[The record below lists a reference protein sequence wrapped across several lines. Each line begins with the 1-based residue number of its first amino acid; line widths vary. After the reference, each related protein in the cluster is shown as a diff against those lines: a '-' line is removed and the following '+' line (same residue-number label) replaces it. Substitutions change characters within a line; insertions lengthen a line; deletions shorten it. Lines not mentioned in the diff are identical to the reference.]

1 MNEQGKLATDVANNT
16 VQCLMLGEAVNVTS
30 ANVTAYLPVIRVYAE
45 EATNLKLSSQ
55 AGDGVV
61 IPKGGVEYFG
71 VRSGVTIVVNDKANI
86 MGVRL

>member
-45 EATNLKLSSQ
+45 EATNLKLSSHAASSQ
-55 AGDGVV
+55 
-61 IPKGGVEYFG
+61 
-71 VRSGVTIVVNDKANI
+71 
-86 MGVRL
+86 

>member
-30 ANVTAYLPVIRVYAE
+30 AN
-45 EATNLKLSSQ
+45 
-55 AGDGVV
+55 
-61 IPKGGVEYFG
+61 
-71 VRSGVTIVVNDKANI
+71 I